1 MNNNEKSNGKEKLKE
16 KLCRECEIAWAT
28 KGYKKTS
35 ITYLTSKVGISTGHF
50 YLLYDNK
57 EQLFSETLR
66 GLQSQLKLELE
77 KILSE
82 NPNKTGFVAALKW
95 LYREYSKRRY
105 LYDFISD
112 DFQAFINKLSPEEMA
127 SLKLDSIEYSEYII
141 EKTYLVYKV
150 DKQLVFDTI
159 QALLYTVSIQD
170 SILENKI
177 RTFDF
182 IIEAVI
188 PKLFE

>member
-1 MNNNEKSNGKEKLKE
+1 MNNNGKRNGKEELKE
-16 KLCRECEIAWAT
+16 KLCKECEIAWAT

-35 ITYLTSKVGISTGHF
+35 ITYLTSRVGISTGDF

-77 KILSE
+77 KILAE
-82 NPNKTGFVAALKW
+82 NPNKTGFVKALKW
-95 LYREYSKRRY
+95 LYREYAKRRY

-141 EKTYLVYKV
+141 EKTDLVYKV

-159 QALLYTVSIQD
+159 QALIYTVSIQD

-177 RTFDF
+177 ETFDF